1 MQKTLQLS
9 LLPDEAATPELLK
22 EAVAPMISVDPGAIL
37 HLRIDR
43 KSIDARSRQV
53 RINLTVTVFVD
64 ELPKGHE
71 ITSFAYNPLPSGAPE
86 VVIVGAGP
94 AGLFAALRCIELGIK
109 PLLLERGKE
118 VAERKKDIA
127 QLCRNQGLNPESNYC
142 FGEGGAGTFSDG
154 KLYTRSRKRGD
165 ARRIF
170 DNFYFHGAPE
180 SILYESHP
188 HIGTD
193 KLPDVIRKMRKT
205 LLDCGGEVWFQ
216 TKVTGLCMENGRVVG
231 VTTAQGSSFRAKAV
245 ILATGHSARDVYEN
259 LYNEGV
265 LLEAKPFAMGLRV
278 EHPQAFIDSVQ
289 YHSEE
294 RGPSLPAASYSLVD
308 QVDGRGVYSFCMC
321 PGGYIVPAATEQ
333 GGQVV
338 NGMSSSRRHTPFANS
353 GILAEIRLEDIPGR
367 SDHPLAGLQYQHELE
382 RLAFING
389 GGGQIAP
396 AQRLDDFVKGRLS
409 SSLPDCSYLPG
420 VISSPVHFWLPE
432 LLSQRL
438 RRGFQLFDNKIRG
451 FVSSEAI
458 VVGVES
464 RSSSPVRIPRD
475 AQTLQHVALPGL
487 FPCGEGS
494 GYAGG
499 ITSSAMDG
507 EQVAEQVALQ
517 LKTLCN

>member
-1 MQKTLQLS
+1 MQKTLDLC
-9 LLPDEAATPELLK
+9 LLPDDAATPELLK
-22 EAVAPMISVDPGAIL
+22 VAVASALGVDNGSIL

-53 RINLTVTVFVD
+53 KVNLTVTVFID
-64 ELPKGHE
+64 ELPQGYD
-71 ITSFAYNPLPSGAPE
+71 ITSFRYEPLGAGAPE

-94 AGLFAALRCIELGIK
+94 AGLFAALRSIELGVRPI
-109 PLLLERGKE
+109 LLERGKD

-127 QLCRNQGLNPESNYC
+127 LLCRNQGLNPESNYC
-142 FGEGGAGTFSDG
+142 FGEGGAGAFSDG

-170 DNFYFHGAPE
+170 DNFFFHGAPE

-193 KLPDVIRKMRKT
+193 KLPDVIRKMRQT
-205 LLDCGGEVWFQ
+205 IIDCGGKVHFQ
-216 TKVTGLCMENGRVVG
+216 TRVTGLTIESGRIRG
-231 VTTAQGSSFRAKAV
+231 VTTANGSRFSSDAV
-245 ILATGHSARDVYEN
+245 ILATGHSARDFYEV
-259 LYNEGV
+259 LHEAGI
-265 LLEAKPFAMGLRV
+265 LLEAKPFALGVRV
-278 EHPQAFIDSVQ
+278 EHPQEFIDSVQ
-289 YHSEE
+289 YHCEE
-294 RGPSLPAASYSLVD
+294 RPLSLPAASYALVD

-321 PGGYIVPAATEQ
+321 PGGYIVPSATEQ
-333 GGQVV
+333 GGLVV

-353 GILAEIRLEDIPGR
+353 GILVEIRLEDIPGR
-367 SDHPLAGLQYQHELE
+367 KGHPLDGLRYQHELE

-409 SSLPDCSYLPG
+409 SELPDCSYLPG

-432 LLSQRL
+432 LISQRL
-438 RRGFQLFDNKIRG
+438 RQGFQLFDNKIRG
-451 FVSSEAI
+451 FVSSQAL

-475 AQTLQHVALPGL
+475 PETLQHVAVAGL
-487 FPCGEGS
+487 FACGEGS

-499 ITSSAMDG
+499 ITSSAIDG
-507 EQVAEQVALQ
+507 ELTAEKAAL
-517 LKTLCN
+517 LLTHRGL